1 MDQLELVKSDFR
13 NFVFLIWKHLHLPN
27 PTEAQYDIAD
37 YLQNGP
43 KRRMV
48 EAFRGVGKSW
58 ITSAYV
64 LWRLLNN
71 PQEKILVV
79 SASSGRANDFS
90 IFTKRLIMEVEILQH
105 LTPGRDQRSS
115 NIAFDVG
122 PAKAAH
128 APSVKSVGIFG
139 QLTGSRATLII
150 SDDVE
155 SAQNSITEDAREK
168 LLKAMAEFDALLVP
182 DVGEIIVLGTP
193 QSEESVY
200 NKLPDKGFSI
210 RVWPARY
217 PAMNKVDSYK
227 GYLDPKIFDKLIANV
242 ELVGKPTDPKRF
254 SDIDLAERE
263 LSYGK
268 AGFAL
273 QFMLDTSLSD
283 AEKYP
288 LKTKD
293 IVVMNTNIDKAPINV
308 SWGAGKEQQIKELA
322 CIGFTGDRWQKPF
335 FVDDTW
341 KDYEGS
347 VMAIDPSGRGKD
359 ETAYAVVKHLHGF
372 LYVTA
377 AGAVQGNGYDDTN
390 METMAK
396 IARDHKVN
404 MIIIEANFGDG
415 MYTQLFK
422 PVCRRYHN
430 CAIEEIKVSTQK
442 EKRIIDTLEPV
453 LARHKLIVDYSVVV
467 DDLKE
472 FKKENP
478 KYSLF
483 YQLTRITYDRGA
495 LKHDDRLDALAMAVG
510 YWVESM
516 SRDELDARDDYRQE
530 LIERDLERF
539 VEGSLASK
547 LLGQERLDLDT
558 HKWVSLGFRS

>member
-200 NKLPDKGFSI
+200 NKLPDKGFNI

>member
-200 NKLPDKGFSI
+200 NKLPDKGFNI

-217 PAMNKVDSYK
+217 PALNKVDSYK
-227 GYLDPKIFDKLIANV
+227 GYLDPKIFDKLTANV

-530 LIERDLERF
+530 IIERDLERF
-539 VEGSLASK
+539 VEGTLASK
-547 LLGQERLDLDT
+547 LLGQERLDLDS